1 MSLNNNDIKNEN
13 KNIKNKKTFTKEMLQ
28 DLLKEK
34 LNQKLIKLEEATK
47 EHISSLNYTSKY
59 FKEFS
64 KAIQQFSKFFEE
76 SEELKE
82 KEKELTEKKENIKEN
97 NNSIKYI
104 QKKSNESGG
113 SSNLTKSIN
122 KTKQINKKKENPL
135 RIRSS
140 TQGLFKSQQ
149 LKKQA
154 TNIVLAKN
162 LFSNKISEEKKQ
174 NKTKQN
180 LIISPDKEKNYKSTY
195 TLRDGGKND
204 TPSKIQKTSFH
215 LDRNS
220 GQLKVPKT
228 EKRSKN
234 INKKKKIKDNNNKIN
249 NKSHNI
255 SENKIENN
263 TESVNN
269 ISKYSTSL
277 KKNINNNSKK
287 DIKNKKEIKFNL
299 KDKMKNSDSI
309 EDFSKTSNNRYINK
323 TIDLDDAD
331 KINLMKS
338 SFSTKKKRKI
348 KLNNGSE
355 NINDIKDIV
364 KLVDNVHQN
373 ITKLLET
380 NERLNNNK
388 SVMISSLEIS
398 YPNKTF
404 IETNNRSSTNI
415 LDNLDD
421 DLSNKN
427 NKILSLKKK
436 NINPNIGL
444 FKDNEENNN
453 DELKYHLTELP
464 NKSNNIIPLEKEFDK
479 IINKNKSSKV
489 NNRYQEEFD
498 SPNLD
503 ININNKDNNENVKIY
518 IKNINVMDFFK
529 KEKKIL
535 KNILKYLKDKEIIL
549 FTSCNN
555 YLNKERISFLDN
567 KKEDLLQILNLQT
580 DETMESKIKRI
591 KNEFSEEI
599 LSNPP
604 NKFFISEEI
613 NNKIKELNK
622 DENIQI
628 FKKDL
633 DTKNKDT
640 NLLIKIYKIFFIL
653 LDIERIYSILNE
665 NKFWKKCSEYLV
677 SNSKGKIGDFIIEK
691 ISSFKFNSKS
701 YNNIENTIKENKENF
716 IKELKDDKKYFISQ
730 LIQESLVYC
739 GVIFEPEKTEG
750 NIIIKNL
757 KNIQTVI
764 NYLNNLKVR
773 YFLAKY
779 EEDDDD

>member
-1 MSLNNNDIKNEN
+1 MSL
-13 KNIKNKKTFTKEMLQ
+13 NKKTFTKEMLQ
-28 DLLKEK
+28 NLLKEK
-34 LNQKLIKLEEATK
+34 LNQRLIKLEEKTK
-47 EHISSLNYTSKY
+47 DQISSLNYTSKY

-76 SEELKE
+76 SEEIKE

-97 NNSIKYI
+97 YNTIKYI

-113 SSNLTKSIN
+113 SSNLTKNSN
-122 KTKQINKKKENPL
+122 KTKQYNKKIENPL
-135 RIRSS
+135 RIRSN

-154 TNIVLAKN
+154 TNLVLAKN
-162 LFSNKISEEKKQ
+162 IFSNKNIEEKKQ

-180 LIISPDKEKNYKSTY
+180 LIISPDKEKNFKSSY
-195 TLRDGGKND
+195 ILREGGKND
-204 TPSKIQKTSFH
+204 TPVKIQKNS
-215 LDRNS
+215 LLLERNAV
-220 GQLKVPKT
+220 QLKMPKT
-228 EKRSKN
+228 EKRTKN
-234 INKKKKIKDNNNKIN
+234 TNKKKKIKDNNNKIN

-255 SENKIENN
+255 SENKTENN
-263 TESVNN
+263 TEKENINN
-269 ISKYSTSL
+269 ITKYSTSL
-277 KKNINNNSKK
+277 KKSLNSNNSKN

-299 KDKMKNSDSI
+299 KDKMKNVDSI
-309 EDFSKTSNNRYINK
+309 EDFSKTLNNNRYINK

-331 KINLMKS
+331 KINVLKS
-338 SFSTKKKRKI
+338 SFSTKKKRKL

-398 YPNKTF
+398 NANKTF
-404 IETNNRSSTNI
+404 VETNNRSSTNI
-415 LDNLDD
+415 LDNSDDD
-421 DLSNKN
+421 DLLN
-427 NKILSLKKK
+427 NKKNKIFSLKKK
-436 NINPNIGL
+436 INNPNIGL
-444 FKDNEENNN
+444 FKDNDENNN
-453 DELKYHLTELP
+453 DDAKYNLTEVP
-464 NKSNNIIPLEKEFDK
+464 HKSDIVTPLEKEFDK
-479 IINKNKSSKV
+479 FLNKNKSSKA
-489 NNRYQEEFD
+489 NNRYQEEFN
-498 SPNLD
+498 SKFVD
-503 ININNKDNNENVKIY
+503 IDKVKDKENNEKEIIN
-518 IKNINVMDFFK
+518 IKNIDVMDIFK

-549 FTSCNN
+549 FTSSNN

-567 KKEDLLQILNLQT
+567 KKEELLQILNLQK
-580 DETMESKIKRI
+580 DETMETKIKKI

-604 NKFFISEEI
+604 IKFSISEET

-628 FKKDL
+628 FKNDL
-633 DTKNKDT
+633 DIKNKNT
-640 NLLIKIYKIFFIL
+640 NLLIKIYKILFIL
-653 LDIERIYSILNE
+653 IDKEYIYSILNE
-665 NKFWKKCSEYLV
+665 NKFWKKCCEYLIN
-677 SNSKGKIGDFIIEK
+677 NSKGKIGDFIIEK
-691 ISSFKFNSKS
+691 ISSFIFDVKTF
-701 YNNIENTIKENKENF
+701 NNIENIIKENKENF
-716 IKELKDDKKYFISQ
+716 IKELKEDKKYFISK
-730 LIQESLVYC
+730 LIEEALVYC
-739 GVIFEPEKTEG
+739 GVIFEPTKTQG

-757 KNIQTVI
+757 KNNQTVI